1 MKNLTKHI
9 LITSIFFLFGSFS
22 SAIAADETIE
32 MLNKQGKESM
42 VYSKK
47 VVRIKSGD
55 TVNWIATTKGHN
67 VEFIKGGVPEG
78 VEKFKSKFNQDAQYK
93 FTIPGI
99 YAYWCTPHKSM
110 GMIGFV
116 IVEDNKSNLD
126 EIKKIRFSGKSKKIA
141 SELILSLIHI
151 SEPTRPY

>member
-1 MKNLTKHI
+1 MIKLFQKTLLII
-9 LITSIFFLFGSFS
+9 LISLFPLN
-22 SAIAADETIE
+22 AMATNVTVE
-32 MLNKQGKESM
+32 MLNKMGKESM

-47 VVRIKSGD
+47 IVNVNVGD
-55 TVNWIATTKGHN
+55 SVLWKATTTGHN

-78 VEKFKSKFNQDAQYK
+78 VEKFKSKFSKDAEYT

-116 IVEDNKSNLD
+116 VVGGDKSNI
-126 EIKKIRFSGKSKKIA
+126 EAIKKIKFSGKSKKIA
-141 SELILSLIHI
+141 PDLINSL
-151 SEPTRPY
+151 

>member
-9 LITSIFFLFGSFS
+9 LITAIFFLFGSLS
-22 SAIAADETIE
+22 GAIAADETIE

-47 VVRIKSGD
+47 VVRTKSGD

-78 VEKFKSKFNQDAQYK
+78 VEKFKSKFNKDTQYK

-116 IVEDNKSNLD
+116 IVDDNKTNLD

-141 SELILSLIHI
+141 SELIN
-151 SEPTRPY
+151 TF